1 MTLPNLD
8 YFAYQGWKF
17 RLTLDSGESDLVLC
31 SWEKPRKINERVNGA
46 YDLAVTIP
54 NGRFLHDL
62 RTYTLKIMVHGK
74 YYGVKFKNS
83 GRSSFSGAIYD
94 NYHILDFEMHYGDN
108 STELI
113 YQAEEEGSEDTLPDE
128 NKPILFNMN

>member
-1 MTLPNLD
+1 MTLPNLN
-8 YFAYQGWKF
+8 YLAFQGWKF
-17 RLTLDSGESDLVLC
+17 RLTLDSGESGLILC
-31 SWEKPRKINERVNGA
+31 NWEKPRKINESVNGA

-74 YYGVKFKNS
+74 YCGVKFKNS
-83 GRSSFSGAIYD
+83 GRSSFSSAIYD
-94 NYHILDFEMHYGDN
+94 NYHSLDFEMHYGDN

-113 YQAEEEGSEDTLPDE
+113 YQAESVGSEDTLPDE